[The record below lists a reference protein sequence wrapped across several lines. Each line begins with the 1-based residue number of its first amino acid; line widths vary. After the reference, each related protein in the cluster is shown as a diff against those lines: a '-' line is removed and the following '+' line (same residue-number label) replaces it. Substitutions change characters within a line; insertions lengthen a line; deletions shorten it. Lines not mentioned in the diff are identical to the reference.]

1 MLIIKHCI
9 VNVMITLIIK
19 DKDTINIDKRNITLT
34 ILNTLIYDTIMLFTT
49 KDKFVILDY
58 NP

>member
-9 VNVMITLIIK
+9 VNVMITLIIN
-19 DKDTINIDKRNITLT
+19 TINIDKRNITLT